1 MIDNI
6 QRLRDEAK
14 VQISDAPTS
23 EDLERLRVQYL
34 GKKGILTTFLHQ
46 LKELEPDKRRE
57 AVAFVQK
64 SAAVALPDDLMMTSK
79 QVVQLHQAG
88 MQIGAH
94 TCSHPILAALSDDH
108 ANEEIRRSKS
118 ALEMLLGEPVGLFA
132 YPNGKPGKDYL
143 AKHAQLVRQAGF
155 MAAVSTAPGVSS
167 ATTDQFQLPRFSPWD
182 TNQLR
187 YGVRMLSNL
196 RLVQPQVA

>member
-1 MIDNI
+1 
-6 QRLRDEAK
+6 
-14 VQISDAPTS
+14 
-23 EDLERLRVQYL
+23 
-34 GKKGILTTFLHQ
+34 
-46 LKELEPDKRRE
+46 
-57 AVAFVQK
+57 
-64 SAAVALPDDLMMTSK
+64 
-79 QVVQLHQAG
+79 
-88 MQIGAH
+88 
-94 TCSHPILAALSDDH
+94 
-108 ANEEIRRSKS
+108 
-118 ALEMLLGEPVGLFA
+118 MLLGEPVGLFA

-155 MAAVSTAPGVSS
+155 MAAVSTARGVSS